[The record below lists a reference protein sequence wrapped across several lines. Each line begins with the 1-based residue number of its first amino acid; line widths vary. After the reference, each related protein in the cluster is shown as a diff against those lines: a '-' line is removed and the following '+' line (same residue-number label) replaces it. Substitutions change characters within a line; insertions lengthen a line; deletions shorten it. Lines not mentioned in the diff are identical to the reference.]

1 MRSIMWNV
9 GPWPSSSSAA
19 FRDIVPVRPYPAP
32 ITFMRPPPVA
42 GSPCQDRQ
50 PDGHAG
56 ADGHHQA
63 ELAGGGAPHRDGL
76 RPGEEA
82 PPGGDVAV
90 ALQHRGARGGPG
102 VAQPHAPPDP
112 PPPAPP

>member
-56 ADGHHQA
+56 ADGHHHP
-63 ELAGGGAPHRDGL
+63 ELAGGGSPHGDGL
-76 RPGEEA
+76 GQDEEA
-82 PPGGDVAV
+82 RRRADVAV
-90 ALQHRGARGGPG
+90 ALEHGDARR
-102 VAQPHAPPDP
+102 DL
-112 PPPAPP
+112 